1 MIPITPPPVSA
12 FITFLPKKFHQISF
26 VNYKGDVKML
36 ETHKILS
43 EFSEVS
49 KIYRESGHN
58 EEISKYLAKRL
69 ENANFKVSVKDD
81 GTICAHRGLNK
92 AKTNAVILQ
101 AHMDIVA
108 ISADGN
114 PKKPIEMHI
123 KNGWLYAN
131 NRTLG
136 ADNGIGLAVILAL
149 ANDERFKNT
158 PLEMIITTDEETG
171 MDGARK
177 LSSKDFYGKYLINLD
192 SETYG
197 HITKGCAGISQFNV
211 NEKIKMA
218 SLESDDF
225 MKISVNLKGA
235 RGGHSAEVKEDSLNP
250 IKTLIG
256 LLHQT
261 QSINLVSFNGGERY
275 NAIPRDASVEIL
287 VSKNKE
293 QEVLNEIEHYLEK
306 IEDDYDENNP
316 DLNYTVYS
324 ENATKGTK
332 YIDSAFQNI
341 MLDSLDA
348 LPTGL
353 LSIFDNKCPKTSQNF
368 GILRIN
374 SETSGG
380 NFYAQIMGR
389 SSDKKEAA
397 ALQEKTS
404 SILSKLFDKK
414 ISACDNTPIWQ
425 PAAHSKLE
433 EAAVKAFADVS
444 AGCTPHL
451 PHPPHPPIIA
461 VEHGGLESAIFAE
474 KKPELEQIS
483 IGPTIEEPHSIH
495 ERMKV
500 STVLP
505 FYDWLCRIIELL
517 PVK

>member
-1 MIPITPPPVSA
+1 
-12 FITFLPKKFHQISF
+12 
-26 VNYKGDVKML
+26 ML

-69 ENANFKVSVKDD
+69 ENANFKVTVKDD
-81 GTICAHRGLNK
+81 GTICAFRGLNK
-92 AKTNAVILQ
+92 AKNNAVILQ

-149 ANDERFKNT
+149 TNDTRFKNT

-192 SETYG
+192 SETFG

-211 NEKIKMA
+211 SEKIKMT

-225 MKISVNLKGA
+225 VKISVSLKGA
-235 RGGHSAEVKEDSLNP
+235 RGGHSAEVTENSLNP
-250 IKTLIG
+250 IKVLIS
-256 LLHQT
+256 LLNNT
-261 QSINLVSFNGGERY
+261 QGVHLVSFIGGERY
-275 NAIPRDASVEIL
+275 NAIPRDANVEIL
-287 VSKNKE
+287 VPKNKE
-293 QEVLNEIEHYLEK
+293 QDVLKELSRNLDKIKNENEA
-306 IEDDYDENNP
+306 NNP
-316 DLNYTVYS
+316 DLSYAIYS
-324 ENATKGTK
+324 EKAQKGTK
-332 YIDSAFQNI
+332 YVDLVFQNK
-341 MLDSLDA
+341 MLDA
-348 LPTGL
+348 LDSIPTGL
-353 LSIFDNKCPKTSQNF
+353 LTVFEDNKCPKTSQNL
-368 GILRIN
+368 GILKIN
-374 SETSGG
+374 SNGYESD
-380 NFYAQIMGR
+380 FYSQIMGR
-389 SSDKKEAA
+389 SSDKKEANV
-397 ALQEKTS
+397 LQDKTS
-404 SILSKLFDKK
+404 SILSKLFGKQ
-414 ISACDNTPIWQ
+414 IFACDNTPIWQ
-425 PAAHSKLE
+425 PAAYSKLE
-433 EAAVKAFADVS
+433 GAAIKAFTDVS
-444 AGCTPHL
+444 SGHTLHL
-451 PHPPHPPIIA
+451 PHPPTIA

-474 KKPELEQIS
+474 KKPDLEQIS

-505 FYDWLCRIIELL
+505 FYEWLCEIIKLL
-517 PVK
+517 QIK

>member
-1 MIPITPPPVSA
+1 MIPIAPPPVSA

-26 VNYKGDVKML
+26 MGDVKML

-69 ENANFKVSVKDD
+69 ENVNFKVSIKDD
-81 GTICAHRGLNK
+81 GTICAYRGLNK
-92 AKTNAVILQ
+92 AKNNAVILQ

-136 ADNGIGLAVILAL
+136 ADNGIGLAVMLAL
-149 ANDERFKNT
+149 AADEKFKNT

-211 NEKIKMA
+211 SEKIKMI

-225 MKISVNLKGA
+225 VKISLSLKGA
-235 RGGHSAEVKEDSLNP
+235 RGGHSAEVTENSLNP
-250 IKTLIG
+250 IKVFIS
-256 LLHQT
+256 LLRQIEGIT
-261 QSINLVSFNGGERY
+261 QGVHLVSFIGGERY
-275 NAIPRDASVEIL
+275 NAIPRDTSVEIL
-287 VSKNKE
+287 VPKNKE
-293 QEVLNEIEHYLEK
+293 QEILKELNLYLEK
-306 IEDDYDENNP
+306 IKNDNEANNP
-316 DLNYTVYS
+316 DLNYVIYS
-324 ENATKGTK
+324 EKAPKGTK
-332 YIDSAFQNI
+332 YIDLAFQNK
-341 MLDSLDA
+341 MLASLDSI
-348 LPTGL
+348 PTGL
-353 LSIFDNKCPKTSQNF
+353 LTVFEDSKCPKTSQNL
-368 GILRIN
+368 GILKIN
-374 SETSGG
+374 SNGSEGS
-380 NFYAQIMGR
+380 FYSQIMGR
-389 SSDKKEAA
+389 SSDKNEANV
-397 ALQEKTS
+397 LQEKTS

-433 EAAVKAFADVS
+433 GAAVKAFIDVS
-444 AGCTPHL
+444 SGHT
-451 PHPPHPPIIA
+451 PHPPHPPTIA

-474 KKPELEQIS
+474 KKPDLEQIS

-495 ERMKV
+495 ERVKV

-505 FYDWLCRIIELL
+505 FYDWLCEIIELL
-517 PVK
+517 QGK